1 LQDFRRADVQK
12 RAVKQGIPDHSEEAK
27 PGMRPTT
34 QRNREL
40 RIREII
46 DAARQVL
53 QEDGYAMFATRRVA
67 DRVGI
72 THGNLQYYFRTKEEL
87 LRTALSAYVSQV
99 MEDYAAIANQRG
111 MGAAQRCSAVITRI
125 FQNINETDLPK
136 FMVEL
141 WAFAWHEAYVAELVN
156 EMQARFRSIF
166 VKLLSEL
173 HPTLTSEECL
183 VRAVVIGAQVDGMT
197 IFASHGAYAGRDYIE
212 FVRVAKRT
220 VKMIVSASPHM
231 LKSETPRRSRTDAHD
246 GSDAQ
251 VDGLGSDGYL
261 QSRLLGLRVPQPAQ
275 DAFYYRPTAQGKRRE
290 VKINEIVSTAANLL
304 ATEGY
309 ANFTLAR
316 VARELGILPSALQN
330 YFPTYDDLL
339 RTTMNAMG
347 QVYLESF
354 AEIGKP
360 SGKPALERLREIVT
374 LFEETRDPVVYRLW
388 SELWALA
395 QHSDIT
401 HEVLRNGYA
410 AYRVVCSDLI
420 REIDSSATARECLA
434 RATLIAALADGAFV
448 LNFSAQSQPVSVDRV
463 FELIVAITD
472 CVALGQLAPRDAA

>member
-1 LQDFRRADVQK
+1 MQK
-12 RAVKQGIPDHSEEAK
+12 RAVKQEIPDHSEEAK
-27 PGMRPTT
+27 PGMQPAS

-53 QEDGYAMFATRRVA
+53 QEEGYARFATRRVA

-72 THGNLQYYFRTKEEL
+72 THGNLQYYFRTTEEL

-99 MEDYAAIANQRG
+99 MADYTAIARRPG
-111 MGAAQRCSAVITRI
+111 MGAAQRCSALISRI

-141 WAFAWHEAYVAELVN
+141 WAFAWHEAYVAELVKD
-156 EMQARFRSIF
+156 MQAQFRSIF

-197 IFASHGAYAGRDYIE
+197 IFASHGAYPGRDYIE
-212 FVRVAKRT
+212 FVRVAKRA
-220 VKMIVSASPHM
+220 VKMIVSASPQM
-231 LKSETPRRSRTDAHD
+231 LKSEAPLRRSRTDA
-246 GSDAQ
+246 Q
-251 VDGLGSDGYL
+251 VAGLGSEGYL
-261 QSRLLGLRVPQPAQ
+261 QSRLLDLQVSQPAQ

-316 VARELGILPSALQN
+316 VAKELGILPSALQN
-330 YFPTYDDLL
+330 YFPTFDDLL
-339 RTTMNAMG
+339 RTTMGALG

-360 SGKPALERLREIVT
+360 SDKPALERLCEIAT
-374 LFEETRDPVVYRLW
+374 LFEDSRDLAVYRLW

-401 HEVLRNGYA
+401 REIVRNGYA
-410 AYRVVCSDLI
+410 AYRVVCADLI

-434 RATLIAALADGAFV
+434 RATLIAALVDGAFV
-448 LNFSAQSQPVSVDRV
+448 LNFSAQNQPVSVDRV
-463 FELIVAITD
+463 FELILAITVR
-472 CVALGQLAPRDAA
+472 VAHGQIATSDAV

>member
-1 LQDFRRADVQK
+1 MQK
-12 RAVKQGIPDHSEEAK
+12 RAVKQEIPDHSEEAK
-27 PGMRPTT
+27 PGMQPAT

-53 QEDGYAMFATRRVA
+53 QEDGYARFATRRVA

-72 THGNLQYYFRTKEEL
+72 THGNLQYYFRTTEDL

-99 MEDYAAIANQRG
+99 MEDYTAIASQPG
-111 MGAAQRCSAVITRI
+111 IGAAQRCSALISRI

-141 WAFAWHEAYVAELVN
+141 WAFAWHEAYVAELVK

-197 IFASHGAYAGRDYIE
+197 IFASHGAYPGRDYIE
-212 FVRVAKRT
+212 FVRVAKRA
-220 VKMIVSASPHM
+220 VKMIVSASPQV
-231 LKSETPRRSRTDAHD
+231 LKCEAPLRRSRTDAH
-246 GSDAQ
+246 GSSDAQ
-251 VDGLGSDGYL
+251 GDGLGSDGYL

-316 VARELGILPSALQN
+316 VAKELGILPSALQN
-330 YFPTYDDLL
+330 YFPTFDDLL
-339 RTTMNAMG
+339 RTTMGALG
-347 QVYLESF
+347 QVYLEGF

-360 SGKPALERLREIVT
+360 SGKPALERLCEIAT
-374 LFEETRDPVVYRLW
+374 LFEDSRDLAVYRLW

-401 HEVLRNGYA
+401 REIVRNGYA
-410 AYRVVCSDLI
+410 AYRVVCADLI

-434 RATLIAALADGAFV
+434 RATLIAALVDGAFV
-448 LNFSAQSQPVSVDRV
+448 LNFSAQNQPVSMDRV
-463 FELIVAITD
+463 FELILAITVR
-472 CVALGQLAPRDAA
+472 VAHGQIATSDAA

>member
-1 LQDFRRADVQK
+1 
-12 RAVKQGIPDHSEEAK
+12 
-27 PGMRPTT
+27 
-34 QRNREL
+34 
-40 RIREII
+40 
-46 DAARQVL
+46 
-53 QEDGYAMFATRRVA
+53 
-67 DRVGI
+67 
-72 THGNLQYYFRTKEEL
+72 
-87 LRTALSAYVSQV
+87 
-99 MEDYAAIANQRG
+99 
-111 MGAAQRCSAVITRI
+111 
-125 FQNINETDLPK
+125 
-136 FMVEL
+136 
-141 WAFAWHEAYVAELVN
+141 
-156 EMQARFRSIF
+156 MQARFRSIF

-197 IFASHGAYAGRDYIE
+197 IFASHGAYPGRDYVE

-220 VKMIVSASPHM
+220 IKMMVSASPDM
-231 LKSETPRRSRTDAHD
+231 LKSEAPLHRALADAH
-246 GSDAQ
+246 GSSDAQ
-251 VDGLGSDGYL
+251 AEGLGSEESL
-261 QSRLLGLRVPQPAQ
+261 QSRLLGLRVPQAAQ

-309 ANFTLAR
+309 ANFTMAR

-330 YFPTYDDLL
+330 YFPTFDDLL
-339 RTTMNAMG
+339 RTTMDAVG

-360 SGKPALERLREIVT
+360 SDKPALERLCEIVT

-388 SELWALA
+388 SEMWALA
-395 QHSDIT
+395 QHSEIT
-401 HEVLRNGYA
+401 RELLRNGYA

-448 LNFSAQSQPVSVDRV
+448 LNFSPQRQPVSVESV
-463 FELIVAITD
+463 FEVILAITAR
-472 CVALGQLAPRDAA
+472 VAHGQIATSDAA

>member
-1 LQDFRRADVQK
+1 MQK
-12 RAVKQGIPDHSEEAK
+12 KAVKQAIPDHAEEAK
-27 PGMRPTT
+27 PGKQPAT

-53 QEDGYAMFATRRVA
+53 QEDGYARFATRRVA

-72 THGNLQYYFRTKEEL
+72 THGNLQYYFRTTEDL

-99 MEDYAAIANQRG
+99 MEDYAAIASRPG
-111 MGAAQRCSAVITRI
+111 MGAAQRCSALISRI

-136 FMVEL
+136 FMVEV
-141 WAFAWHEAYVAELVN
+141 WAFAWHEAYVADLAKD
-156 EMQARFRSIF
+156 MQARFRSIF

-183 VRAVVIGAQVDGMT
+183 ERAVVIGAQVDGMT
-197 IFASHGAYAGRDYIE
+197 IFASHGAYPGRDYVE
-212 FVRVAKRT
+212 FVRVAKRA
-220 VKMIVSASPHM
+220 VKMMVSASPQM
-231 LKSETPRRSRTDAHD
+231 LMSEAPLHRSLAEAH
-246 GSDAQ
+246 GSNDAQ
-251 VDGLGSDGYL
+251 ADGPGSEGYL
-261 QSRLLGLRVPQPAQ
+261 QSRLLGLRVPQAAQ

-309 ANFTLAR
+309 ANFTMAR

-330 YFPTYDDLL
+330 YFPTFDDLL
-339 RTTMNAMG
+339 RTTMDAVG

-360 SGKPALERLREIVT
+360 SDKPALERLCGIVT

-395 QHSDIT
+395 QHSEIT
-401 HEVLRNGYA
+401 RDLLRNGYA
-410 AYRVVCSDLI
+410 AYRVVCADLI
-420 REIDSSATARECLA
+420 REIDLSATARECLA
-434 RATLIAALADGAFV
+434 RATLIAALVDGAFV
-448 LNFSAQSQPVSVDRV
+448 LNFSPQHQPVSMDRV
-463 FELIVAITD
+463 FELIVAITAR
-472 CVALGQLAPRDAA
+472 VAHGEIAASEAA

>member
-1 LQDFRRADVQK
+1 VQK
-12 RAVKQGIPDHSEEAK
+12 KAVKQAIPDQAEEAK
-27 PGMRPTT
+27 PGKQPAT

-53 QEDGYAMFATRRVA
+53 QEDGYARFATRRVA

-72 THGNLQYYFRTKEEL
+72 THGNLQYYFRTTEDL

-99 MEDYAAIANQRG
+99 MEDYAAIANRPG
-111 MGAAQRCSAVITRI
+111 MGAAQRCSALISRI
-125 FQNINETDLPK
+125 FENINETDLPK
-136 FMVEL
+136 FMVEI
-141 WAFAWHEAYVAELVN
+141 WAFAWHEAYVADLAN
-156 EMQARFRSIF
+156 DMQARFRSIF

-197 IFASHGAYAGRDYIE
+197 IFASHGAYPGRDYVE

-220 VKMIVSASPHM
+220 IKMMVSASPDM
-231 LKSETPRRSRTDAHD
+231 LKSEAPLHRALADAH
-246 GSDAQ
+246 GSSDAQ
-251 VDGLGSDGYL
+251 AEGLGSEESL
-261 QSRLLGLRVPQPAQ
+261 QSRLLGLRVPQAAQ

-309 ANFTLAR
+309 ANFTMAR

-330 YFPTYDDLL
+330 YFPTFDDLL
-339 RTTMNAMG
+339 RTTMDAVG

-360 SGKPALERLREIVT
+360 SDKPALERLCEIVT

-388 SELWALA
+388 SEMWALA
-395 QHSDIT
+395 QHSEIT
-401 HEVLRNGYA
+401 RELLRNGYA

-448 LNFSAQSQPVSVDRV
+448 LNFSPQRQPVSVESV
-463 FELIVAITD
+463 FEVILAITAR
-472 CVALGQLAPRDAA
+472 VAHGQIATSDAA

>member
-1 LQDFRRADVQK
+1 VQK
-12 RAVKQGIPDHSEEAK
+12 RAIKQRVPDHSEEAK
-27 PGMRPTT
+27 PGTQPAT

-53 QEDGYAMFATRRVA
+53 QEDGYARFATRRVA

-72 THGNLQYYFRTKEEL
+72 THGNLQYYFRTTEEL

-99 MEDYAAIANQRG
+99 MDDYAAIASQPG
-111 MGAAQRCSAVITRI
+111 LGAAQRCSVLISRI

-136 FMVEL
+136 FMVEI
-141 WAFAWHEAYVAELVN
+141 WAFAWHEAYVAELAKD
-156 EMQARFRSIF
+156 MQARFRSIF

-173 HPTLTSEECL
+173 HPTLTGEECL

-197 IFASHGAYAGRDYIE
+197 IFASHGAYPGRDYVE
-212 FVRVAKRT
+212 FVRVAKRA
-220 VKMIVSASPHM
+220 VKMIVSASPQM
-231 LKSETPRRSRTDAHD
+231 LISEPPLHRSLTDAD
-246 GSDAQ
+246 GSSDTQ
-251 VDGLGSDGYL
+251 VDGLGADGYL
-261 QSRLLGLRVPQPAQ
+261 QSRLLGLRVPQAAQ

-309 ANFTLAR
+309 ANFTMAR

-330 YFPTYDDLL
+330 YFPTFDDLL
-339 RTTMNAMG
+339 RTTLDAVG

-360 SGKPALERLREIVT
+360 SDKPALERLCEIVT
-374 LFEETRDPVVYRLW
+374 LFEETRDPLVYRLW
-388 SELWALA
+388 SEMWALA

-401 HEVLRNGYA
+401 RELLRNGYA
-410 AYRVVCSDLI
+410 AYRVVCADLI

-448 LNFSAQSQPVSVDRV
+448 LNFSAQNQPVSVDRV
-463 FELIVAITD
+463 FELILAITAR
-472 CVALGQLAPRDAA
+472 VAHGQIATSDAA

>member
-1 LQDFRRADVQK
+1 VQK
-12 RAVKQGIPDHSEEAK
+12 KAVKQGIPDRSEEVK
-27 PGMRPTT
+27 PAVQPAT

-53 QEDGYAMFATRRVA
+53 QEDGYARFATRRVA

-72 THGNLQYYFRTKEEL
+72 THGNLQYYFRTTEEL

-99 MEDYAAIANQRG
+99 MEDYIAIASRPG
-111 MGAAQRCSAVITRI
+111 MGAAQRCSALISRI

-136 FMVEL
+136 FMVEI
-141 WAFAWHEAYVAELVN
+141 WAFAWHEAYVAELVKDI
-156 EMQARFRSIF
+156 QARFRSIF

-173 HPTLTSEECL
+173 HPTLTGEECL
-183 VRAVVIGAQVDGMT
+183 VRAVVIGTQVDGMT
-197 IFASHGAYAGRDYIE
+197 IFASHGAYPGKDYVE

-220 VKMIVSASPHM
+220 IKMIVSAAPQV
-231 LKSETPRRSRTDAHD
+231 LTSEAPLRRSHTDAH
-246 GSDAQ
+246 GSSEPQ
-251 VDGLGSDGYL
+251 VEGLGSDGYL
-261 QSRLLGLRVPQPAQ
+261 QSRLLGLRVPQAAQ

-339 RTTMNAMG
+339 RTTMDAVG

-354 AEIGKP
+354 TEIGKP
-360 SGKPALERLREIVT
+360 SDKPALERLCEIVT

-388 SELWALA
+388 SEMWALA
-395 QHSDIT
+395 QHSDMT
-401 HEVLRNGYA
+401 RELLRNGYA
-410 AYRVVCSDLI
+410 AYRVVCADII

-434 RATLIAALADGAFV
+434 RATLIAALVDGAFV
-448 LNFSAQSQPVSVDRV
+448 LNFSVQNQPVSADRV
-463 FELIVAITD
+463 FELILAITVR
-472 CVALGQLAPRDAA
+472 VARGQIATSGAA